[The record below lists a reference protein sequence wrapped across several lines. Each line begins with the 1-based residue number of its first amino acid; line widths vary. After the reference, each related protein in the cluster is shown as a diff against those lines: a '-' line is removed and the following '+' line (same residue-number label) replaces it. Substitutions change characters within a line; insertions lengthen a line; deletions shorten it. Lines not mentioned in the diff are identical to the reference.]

1 MSVIP
6 PYNFGLV
13 TDDLYRSAHPNE
25 LNFPFLESL
34 RLRKIIDLANQDPG
48 PDFRNWLRDQKI
60 EVIHL
65 GQVAGMRSTLKTLSE
80 EEVVEG
86 LRLLLDP
93 QNYPVLVMCTL
104 GRHRTGTLIGCL
116 RKLQRW
122 ALSSILEEY
131 RRHAGAKFNLLSE
144 QFIEVRHASSQ
155 LIARWTCVVYLRS
168 PIAILDFLR

>member
-6 PYNFGLV
+6 PLNFGLV
-13 TDDLYRSAHPNE
+13 DDDLYRSAHPNE

-65 GQVAGMRSTLKTLSE
+65 GQIAGMRSTLKTLSE

-86 LRLLLDP
+86 LRLLLDR
-93 QNYPVLVMCTL
+93 QNYPVPRPSC
-104 GRHRTGTLIGCL
+104 G
-116 RKLQRW
+116 
-122 ALSSILEEY
+122 
-131 RRHAGAKFNLLSE
+131 LLS
-144 QFIEVRHASSQ
+144 RS
-155 LIARWTCVVYLRS
+155 ARV
-168 PIAILDFLR
+168 